1 MRQKKDTAK
10 ISADFIAQECLA
22 VRLRLL
28 TRAVTKLYNRALRP
42 HGLTI
47 SQMNILVAV
56 SHLGQV
62 NQQRVCQAL
71 HLDKSTLSRD
81 LARMRTQGWI
91 NAVPA
96 ADGRAAL
103 LRLTPAGRALLEQAF
118 PAWQRAQEQ
127 ARVLLGEMAAASLE
141 PAVKAIRA
149 KGLAPRS

>member
-1 MRQKKDTAK
+1 MRQKRDPTK

-28 TRAVTKLYNRALRP
+28 TRAVTKLYNKALRP

-81 LARMRTQGWI
+81 LARMRAQGWI
-91 NAVPA
+91 DAAPA
-96 ADGRAAL
+96 ADGRAML
-103 LRLTPAGRALLEQAF
+103 LRLTPAGRALLEHAS
-118 PAWQRAQEQ
+118 PAWQQAQDK
-127 ARVLLGEMAAASLE
+127 AKVLLGDMAAAVLE
-141 PAVKAIRA
+141 PAVRA
-149 KGLAPRS
+149 VRAGGVVSRS